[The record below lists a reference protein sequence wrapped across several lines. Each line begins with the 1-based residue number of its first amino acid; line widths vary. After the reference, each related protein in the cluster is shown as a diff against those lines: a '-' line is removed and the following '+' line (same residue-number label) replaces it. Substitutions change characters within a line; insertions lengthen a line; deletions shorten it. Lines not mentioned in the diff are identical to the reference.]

1 MQNFIFKYEGHTY
14 VTLFGINY
22 LNKKV
27 EDTAILP
34 DGVLTAV
41 RKTYHPSAEL
51 TDINISKDFNGNC
64 VATANVKI
72 HDKYYYL
79 DTSND
84 SNPLR
89 ELSSAPTVE
98 PKPEP
103 VVERKPEPAPEPVV
117 ERKPEPAP
125 EPVVEKV
132 PESAPEPKPEPVVVR
147 KPEPAPE
154 PKQDP
159 KPVPEPV
166 VEKVP
171 EPAPES
177 VVEKVPE
184 SAPEPK
190 PEPKPVYNPIYLKR
204 IDAYSLTPISME
216 EVKLKGDAYCEMTG
230 WEKVDNIY
238 LIDDVVA
245 VKRYIHS
252 DALGLNLAI
261 PYEEVANYGKD

>member
-41 RKTYHPSAEL
+41 RKTYYPSAEL

-103 VVERKPEPAPEPVV
+103 VVERKPEPTPEPVVERKPEPKPVPEPVV

-125 EPVVEKV
+125 EP
-132 PESAPEPKPEPVVVR
+132 
-147 KPEPAPE
+147 
-154 PKQDP
+154 
-159 KPVPEPV
+159 
-166 VEKVP
+166 
-171 EPAPES
+171 
-177 VVEKVPE
+177 
-184 SAPEPK
+184 K
-190 PEPKPVYNPIYLKR
+190 PEPKPVYNPVYLKR